1 MVTRWTANRLFGT
14 AKRLWWNRQGA
25 RHYRQAVFIGRGHVS
40 GLVANGPA
48 LASLKPPREHP
59 GFQEL
64 LKKKKDS
71 VQTAPNGGAVVLWET
86 AAPDGRYQPG
96 INSEA
101 ARKVVDELHQKHG
114 FYYQVIDKLQA
125 DKALD
130 EPVRKLALQIANSRK
145 WQDAQKLNDESWDVV
160 RSSTGEPNA
169 YKEALNKAEK
179 AVSLEPNSPN
189 GLNTLGVAQYRVGA
203 YQDALTT
210 LSRADKMRT
219 DANEP
224 SAPEDLA
231 FVAMSLHKLGRADEA
246 KAALKRL
253 RALCKEER
261 FAEDQEAQAF
271 LTEAEQLITG
281 EKQ

>member
-1 MVTRWTANRLFGT
+1 M
-14 AKRLWWNRQGA
+14 
-25 RHYRQAVFIGRGHVS
+25 
-40 GLVANGPA
+40 
-48 LASLKPPREHP
+48 
-59 GFQEL
+59 
-64 LKKKKDS
+64 
-71 VQTAPNGGAVVLWET
+71 QTAPNGGAVVLRET

-179 AVSLEPNSPN
+179 AVSLEPNDLN
-189 GLNTLGVAQYRVGA
+189 ILNTLGVAQYRLGD
-203 YQDALTT
+203 YEKGLETLTRCEK
-210 LSRADKMRT
+210 SRAD
-219 DANEP
+219 DHLEP
-224 SAPEDLA
+224 APENVA
-231 FVAMSLHKLGRADEA
+231 FIAMSLHKLDRKDEA
-246 KAALKRL
+246 KAALERL
-253 RALCKEER
+253 RDLCKEER

-271 LTEAEQLITG
+271 LAEAEKLIVG
-281 EKQ
+281 GK